1 VAPTPSDAASSGKSS
16 RLGGTPR
23 QIRGSVGPPAYPAR
37 VRLIHTSD
45 WHLGRSFH
53 RVGLLDVQAAYLDH
67 LVEVVHAEG
76 VDAVLVSGDVYD
88 RAMPAPETVAL
99 LSEAVTRLIDAGA
112 QVVLSSGNHDS
123 AIRLGFA
130 SDLLEQAGLHIRTRL
145 EGIGSPVLLGD
156 TAVYPLPYLEP
167 VTAAD
172 PLGAADRTHA
182 GVLRAAMGRVRA
194 DLATRPGTRSVV
206 MAHAFV
212 TGGATS
218 ESERDISVG
227 GVSAVHPGVFD
238 GVDYAALGHLHGPQ
252 AINETVRYSGSPVA
266 LSFSEAGHHKASWL
280 LDLSEPAPQARAIE
294 APVVRPVRR
303 LRGTLEELLADP
315 RLREAESAWCQV
327 TLTDAIRP
335 LGAMER
341 VQRRFPHALVLQF
354 EDLGVQVGATSY
366 AARVRERD
374 DLDLCCDFLEH
385 VRAGAT
391 ASEQERAVLAEAVEG
406 SRQGRAV
413 REDEGQADTAGSR
426 AGRRSVA

>member
-1 VAPTPSDAASSGKSS
+1 
-16 RLGGTPR
+16 
-23 QIRGSVGPPAYPAR
+23 

-53 RVGLLDVQAAYLDH
+53 RVGLLDAQAAYLDH
-67 LVEVVHAEG
+67 LVGVVRSER

-130 SDLLEQAGLHIRTRL
+130 SELLERAGLHIRTRL
-145 EGIGSPVLLGD
+145 DSIGSPVLVGD
-156 TAVYPLPYLEP
+156 TAVYPLPFLEP

-172 PLGAADRTHA
+172 PLGAAERTHA
-182 GVLRAAMGRVRA
+182 GVLRAAMERVRA
-194 DLATRPGTRSVV
+194 DLSARPARSSVV

-227 GVSAVHPGVFD
+227 GVSAVHPDVFA
-238 GVDYAALGHLHGPQ
+238 GIDYAALGHLHGPQ
-252 AINETVRYSGSPVA
+252 RISGTVRYSGSPVA
-266 LSFSEAGHHKASWL
+266 LSFSEADQTKASFL
-280 LDLSEPAPQARAIE
+280 MDLSERPPRVTSIE
-294 APVVRPVRR
+294 APVLRPVRR
-303 LRGTLEELLADP
+303 LRGSLEELLSDP
-315 RLREAESAWCQV
+315 RHRAAESAWCQV

-341 VQRRFPHALVLQF
+341 VQQRFPHALVLQF
-354 EDLGVQVGATSY
+354 EDVGVQVGATSY

-385 VRAGAT
+385 VRAGAGAT
-391 ASEQERAVLAEAVEG
+391 EQERAVLAEAVEG
-406 SRQGRAV
+406 SRHGRAL
-413 REDEGQADTAGSR
+413 REDEGQADTSASR
-426 AGRRSVA
+426 ATSRRSVA